1 MPYNIRIVS
10 TYPPRTCGIGTFSRD
25 LANALEHFTG
35 EVGNVRVAAI
45 DNDNG
50 PYHIPVD
57 LTIDQYNPESWR
69 CVIRDIIARANESPN
84 PTVVLLQH
92 EYGLDPSENG
102 EDGRGTNFV
111 NMAKAFSEKGLLT
124 LAYLHTILDEPDDHQ
139 RKALQALAR
148 YCDSVIVTTDSAI
161 GILVSAVY
169 GIGRAKLEHID
180 HGIRMQHPSQYDRS
194 TIKDELKLGGRFL
207 VTTLGLLSPD
217 KGVQY
222 GIRGYARFLQE
233 SCTDSQRKKM
243 VYLIAG
249 QCHPDFVRAGGGEE
263 YRKYQETLS
272 EVLDE
277 SGLTWCKVKEL
288 TGLDFDAYDV
298 VFLDTFMDER
308 TLLKLY
314 GATDVMLLPYLNAQQ
329 ISSGI
334 LADTVGSGR
343 VAIATK
349 FRYALELI
357 HSNGRCPSGVVMG
370 RYARGILVDPGEP
383 SVEQIAQ
390 ALDHLNFDKGKR
402 LRMEKQ
408 AHRKGSQMKWHNTAW
423 TLLQYIE
430 LVNEEKE
437 IIIGRDL
444 TFKRENPSIFQ
455 NGRCRS
461 ITLNLPRPAPLQCK
475 SFPCS
480 G

>member
-1 MPYNIRIVS
+1 MLYNIRIVS
-10 TYPPRTCGIGTFSRD
+10 TYPPRICGIGTFSRD

-35 EVGNVRVAAI
+35 EVGNVRIAAI

-50 PYHIPVD
+50 PYNIPVD

-69 CVIRDIIARANESPN
+69 CAIRDIIARTNESSN
-84 PTVVLLQH
+84 PTVILLQH
-92 EYGLDPSENG
+92 EYGLDPNDNG
-102 EDGRGTNFV
+102 EDARGTNFI

-124 LAYLHTILDEPDDHQ
+124 LAYLHTILNEPNEHQ
-139 RKALQALAR
+139 RNVIQALAR
-148 YCDSVIVTTDSAI
+148 YCDGVIVTTESAI
-161 GILVSAVY
+161 GMLGSAVY
-169 GIGRAKLEHID
+169 RINNAKLKHID
-180 HGIRMQHPSQYDRS
+180 HGVRMLHPYQHNRS
-194 TIKDELKLGGRFL
+194 AIKDELGLERRFL

-217 KGVQY
+217 KGMQY

-233 SCTDSQRKKM
+233 SCTDSQRKKII
-243 VYLIAG
+243 YLIAG
-249 QCHPDFVRAGGGEE
+249 QCHPDFVRAEGGEE
-263 YRKYQETLS
+263 YRKYQATLS
-272 EVLDE
+272 GVLKE
-277 SGLTWCKVKEL
+277 SHLKYCKVKEL
-288 TGLDFDAYDV
+288 AGLDLGAYDV
-298 VFLDTFMDER
+298 VFLNTFLDER

-314 GATDVMLLPYLNAQQ
+314 SATDVMLLPYLNMQQ

-349 FRYALELI
+349 FSYALELI

-408 AHRKGSQMKWHNTAW
+408 AHRRGCLMKWHNTAW
-423 TLLQYIE
+423 TLLQHIE
-430 LVNEEKE
+430 LINEEKE
-437 IIIGRDL
+437 MITGRVM
-444 TFKRENPSIFQ
+444 TFKRKKPSVFQ
-455 NGRCRS
+455 NNGRRS
-461 ITLNLPRPAPLQCK
+461 IALFQSKPAPLQYK
-475 SFPCS
+475 SS
-480 G
+480 L